1 MKLFVRAGLYMDP
14 KLEMTRQWIMRADDD
29 LRLAELIMSDSE
41 PVYWAAAFHAQQCA
55 EKALK
60 GLLTFHDV
68 RAGKTHDIGNLLKLS
83 VSILPDLEQFKDRA
97 GILTTYAV
105 DSRYPVPHGDVS
117 KEEAAKAIRT
127 ARSIYKFIL
136 NTLPHLSKPPQE

>member
-1 MKLFVRAGLYMDP
+1 MDP

-41 PVYWAAAFHAQQCA
+41 PVYWGAAFHAQQCT
-55 EKALK
+55 EKTLK

-83 VSILPDLEQFKDRA
+83 VSVLGDLKKFKDRA
-97 GILTTYAV
+97 GVLTTYAV

-117 KEEAAKAIRT
+117 KEEATKAIGT
-127 ARSIYKFIL
+127 ARSIYEFIL
-136 NTLPHLSKPPQE
+136 NALPHLSKPPQE

>member
-1 MKLFVRAGLYMDP
+1 MKLFVMAGLSMEP
-14 KLEMTRQWIMRADDD
+14 KLEMTKQWIMRADDD

-68 RAGKTHDIGNLLKLS
+68 RAGKTHDISNLLKLS
-83 VSILPDLEQFKDRA
+83 VSALPDLEQFKDRA
-97 GILTTYAV
+97 GVLTTYAV

-117 KEEAAKAIRT
+117 KEDAAKAIGT
-127 ARSIYKFIL
+127 ARSIYEFIL
-136 NTLPHLSKPPQE
+136 NALPDFSKPPQE

>member
-1 MKLFVRAGLYMDP
+1 MNP
-14 KLEMTRQWIMRADDD
+14 KAELAKQFLMLADDD
-29 LRLAELIMSDSE
+29 LQLAELIIGHSE

-60 GLLTFHDV
+60 SLLTFHDV

-83 VSILPDLEQFKDRA
+83 LSVLPGLEQLKARA
-97 GILTTYAV
+97 NTLTTYAV

-117 KEEAAKAIRT
+117 EKEATEAIETSRM
-127 ARSIYKFIL
+127 IYEFIL
-136 NTLPHLSKPPQE
+136 NALPDLTEDR